1 MTHGESA
8 RRCVLIPSGTFK
20 LIIEAGKTRPHN
32 GGWAGSFLLVQVIGD
47 HGRPSCSAAC
57 ITSRTNS
64 SSPTTT
70 VTFSMTP
77 AVLRMEAKTS

>member
-32 GGWAGSFLLVQVIGD
+32 GGWAGSLLFVTADREHPASSV
-47 HGRPSCSAAC
+47 AC
-57 ITSRTNS
+57 ITSTTKS
-64 SSPTTT
+64 SSQTAT
-70 VTFSMTP
+70 VTFSTTP
-77 AVLRMEAKTS
+77 AALRLEVKWK